1 MLAWQIGVFVFSASD
16 GLVNSGDLIRSDEAA
31 VLLFLHWNLMLKVW
45 AESVSE
51 SWPAVAGGGSQVNAG
66 GGACWQHW

>member
-1 MLAWQIGVFVFSASD
+1 
-16 GLVNSGDLIRSDEAA
+16 
-31 VLLFLHWNLMLKVW
+31 MLKVW

-51 SWPAVAGGGSQVNAG
+51 SGPAVAGGGSQINAG